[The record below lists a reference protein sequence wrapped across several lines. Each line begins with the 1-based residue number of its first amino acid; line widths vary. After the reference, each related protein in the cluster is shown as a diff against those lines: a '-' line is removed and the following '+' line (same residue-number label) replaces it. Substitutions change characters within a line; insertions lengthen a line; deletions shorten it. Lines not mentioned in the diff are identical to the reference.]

1 MGTFQFL
8 QQRTDARETI
18 YNWTDTSTEMQNLNL
33 VTVVGH
39 NITMLPHML
48 KYYQQFVDEKN
59 IFIVVYRQDENDG
72 ILEQIEELGIT
83 PYKVVTEPKFH
94 WERVTEL
101 YNEVKMT
108 KPYDWWIVSDDDEI
122 QIYPKPIDEMIDE
135 CEIAGW
141 EFITGGFLDR
151 IGEEGNFPFVDSDT
165 NIWESFPYAGF
176 FRYPLSG
183 ACPNKVCIMKGKIK
197 ITNGQ
202 HYAHIDGKDVWG
214 EDGAH
219 HHLRYPPGRGEG
231 FIQVH
236 HFKWDSTVLE
246 RLKEVSE
253 TEEDYTFWKEY
264 KKMYNA
270 IKDNDWKI
278 DIDDSKFGLEKQ
290 VPFEN
295 EHWDYQYWNR
305 LTKGILKI

>member
-1 MGTFQFL
+1 
-8 QQRTDARETI
+8 
-18 YNWTDTSTEMQNLNL
+18 MQDLNL

-48 KYYQQFVDEKN
+48 KYYQQFVEKKN
-59 IFIVVYRQDENDG
+59 IFIVVYRQNENDG
-72 ILEQIEELGIT
+72 ILEEIENLGLT

-94 WERVTEL
+94 WEKVTEL

-108 KPYDWWIVSDDDEI
+108 KPNDWWIVSDDDEI
-122 QIYPKPIDEMIDE
+122 QIYPKPIEEMIDE
-135 CEIAGW
+135 CEVKGW

-151 IGEEGNFPFVDSDT
+151 IGEDGNFPIVDSET
-165 NIWESFPYAGF
+165 NIWEVFPYSGF

-183 ACPNKVCIMKGKIK
+183 SCPNKVCVMKGKIQ

-214 EDGAH
+214 EEGVH
-219 HHLRYPPGRGEG
+219 HPLRYPPGRGEG
-231 FIQVH
+231 FVQVH

-264 KKMYNA
+264 KKMYEA
-270 IKDNDWKI
+270 IRDSDWKI
-278 DIDDSKFGLEKQ
+278 NINEPTFGLERQ
-290 VPFEN
+290 IPIEN

>member
-1 MGTFQFL
+1 MP
-8 QQRTDARETI
+8 
-18 YNWTDTSTEMQNLNL
+18 NLNL

-48 KYYQQFVDEKN
+48 EYYQQFVEEKN
-59 IFIVVYRQDENDG
+59 IFIVVYRQHENDG

-94 WERVTEL
+94 WEKVTEL

-122 QIYPKPIDEMIDE
+122 QIYPKPIYEMIDE
-135 CEIAGW
+135 CETLGF

-151 IGEEGNFPFVDSDT
+151 IGENGIFPFVDETT
-165 NIWESFPYAGF
+165 NIWDVFPYSGF

-183 ACPNKVCIMKGKIK
+183 ACPNKVCVMLGRVKIS
-197 ITNGQ
+197 NGQ
-202 HYAHIDGKDVWG
+202 HYAVFDDKNVWG
-214 EDGAH
+214 EEGAH
-219 HHLRYPPGRGEG
+219 HRLRYPPGRGEG

-253 TEEDYTFWKEY
+253 TEKDYTFWEEY

-278 DIDDSKFGLEKQ
+278 NIDESKFGLEKQ
-290 VPFEN
+290 APFQN

>member
-8 QQRTDARETI
+8 QQRSDERKTI
-18 YNWTDTSTEMQNLNL
+18 YNWVDTDTKMQGLNL

-59 IFIVVYRQDENDG
+59 IFIVVYRQNKNDG
-72 ILEQIEELGIT
+72 ILEQIENLGLT

-94 WERVTEL
+94 WEKVTEL

-108 KPYDWWIVSDDDEI
+108 KPNDWWIVSDDDEI

-135 CEIAGW
+135 CEIKGW
-141 EFITGGFLDR
+141 EFITGGFIDR
-151 IGEEGNFPFVDSDT
+151 IGENGSFPFVDSNT
-165 NIWESFPYAGF
+165 NIWETFPYAGF

-183 ACPNKVCIMKGKIK
+183 ACPNKVCIMKGKIE

-214 EDGAH
+214 EEGINH
-219 HHLRYPPGRGEG
+219 PLRYPPGRGEG

-236 HFKWDSTVLE
+236 HFKWDSTVLK

-278 DIDDSKFGLEKQ
+278 NIDDPKFGLEKQ